1 MDSVMPPQFRQ
12 KQPNERLR
20 EPWVPKRANEIDP
33 EEVKRLALIGCSN
46 RTIANKLETTENTIR
61 DHFDHETQWARA
73 ERQALLFA
81 KQWEVAVVQGDKA
94 MLIWLGKQEGQTDRQ
109 ETTADYKTFEVIIGE
124 PIQDNRLPSPAGSIE
139 ILEEQGPS

>member
-1 MDSVMPPQFRQ
+1 MNSAMLPQKRQ

-20 EPWVPKRANEIDP
+20 EPWTPKRANEIDP

-61 DHFDHETQWARA
+61 DHFEHETQWARA

-94 MLIWLGKQEGQTDRQ
+94 MLIWLGKQEGQTDKQ
-109 ETTADYKTFEVIIGE
+109 ESTAEYKTFEVVIGE
-124 PIQDNRLPSPAGSIE
+124 PIPNDRIAPAPGAIAV
-139 ILEEQGPS
+139 LEE